1 MILRIFGTSF
11 ALTIAALVAAW
22 FLGGFSAVLIVG
34 ILIVLEVSLSFDN
47 AVVNASVL
55 DRMDARWQKLFLT
68 VGLLIA
74 VFGMRLVAPLVLVGV
89 TAHISPFKAVDLA
102 VKGGSI
108 DEPGTYAYLLHH
120 AHPAIAA
127 FGGMFLLLL
136 FLDFVFTDRDHTWLS
151 FIERPL
157 AKIGRVK
164 YVSVAI
170 ALAVLLISARA
181 LAEEPE
187 TVLIAG
193 LAGTITYL
201 LMGGL
206 GEFFGDPSEADTSK
220 VTGKAAFFL
229 FCYLNVLDASF
240 SLDGVVGAFAI
251 SQDIFIIALGLGV
264 GAMYIRSL
272 TVFMVRQGTLNE
284 YIYLEHGAH
293 WAIGALAAILMISIK
308 YAVPEVVT
316 GLIGVVF
323 IGLAY
328 WSSISHRKQ
337 AVAAAS

>member
-1 MILRIFGTSF
+1 MILRIFGSSL
-11 ALTIAALVAAW
+11 ALTVAALVTGW
-22 FLGGFSAVLIVG
+22 LLGGASAAFLVA

-47 AVVNASVL
+47 AVVNASIL

-68 VGLLIA
+68 VGLLVA
-74 VFGMRLVAPLVLVGV
+74 VVGMRLVAPLVLVGI
-89 TAHISPFKAVDLA
+89 TAHVSPVEAIRLA
-102 VKGGSI
+102 LKGGSI

-136 FLDFVFTDRDHTWLS
+136 FLDFVFTTREHTWMS
-151 FIERPL
+151 WIERPL
-157 AKIGRVK
+157 ARVGRVK
-164 YVSVAI
+164 YVEVAM
-170 ALAVLLISARA
+170 ALTALLISAQF
-181 LAEEPE
+181 LAAEPQ
-187 TVLIAG
+187 TVLLSG
-193 LAGTITYL
+193 VAGTVTYL

-206 GEFFGDPSEADTSK
+206 GEFFGEQGGGDTAK

-264 GAMYIRSL
+264 GALYIRSL
-272 TVFMVRQGTLNE
+272 TVFMVRQGTLGE
-284 YIYLEHGAH
+284 YVYLEHGAH
-293 WAIGALAAILMISIK
+293 WAIGALATILLVSIK
-308 YAVPEVVT
+308 YEVPEVVT

-323 IGLAY
+323 IGFSY
-328 WSSISHRKQ
+328 WSSITHRRRMP
-337 AVAAAS
+337 ATAG

>member
-1 MILRIFGTSF
+1 VILRIFGTSF

-74 VFGMRLVAPLVLVGV
+74 VVGMRLVAPLVLVGV
-89 TAHISPFKAVDLA
+89 TAHISPVKAVDLA

-136 FLDFVFTDRDHTWLS
+136 FLDFVFTDRDHSWLA

-157 AKIGRVK
+157 IRVGRLK
-164 YVSVAI
+164 YASVAI
-170 ALAVLLISARA
+170 ALAALLITART
-181 LAEEPE
+181 LADEPE
-187 TVLIAG
+187 TVLISG
-193 LAGTITYL
+193 LIGTITYL

-220 VTGKAAFFL
+220 VSGRAAFFL

-272 TVFMVRQGTLNE
+272 TVFMVRQGTLSE

-293 WAIGALAAILMISIK
+293 WAIGALATILLISIK
-308 YAVPEVVT
+308 YAIPEVVT

-328 WSSISHRKQ
+328 WSSIRHRKR
-337 AVAAAS
+337 AVAVA

>member
-1 MILRIFGTSF
+1 VILRIFGTSF

-74 VFGMRLVAPLVLVGV
+74 VVGMRLVAPLVLVGV
-89 TAHISPFKAVDLA
+89 TAHISPVKAVDLA

-136 FLDFVFTDRDHTWLS
+136 FLDFVFTDRDHSWLA

-157 AKIGRVK
+157 IRVGRLK
-164 YVSVAI
+164 YASVAI
-170 ALAVLLISARA
+170 ALAALLITART
-181 LAEEPE
+181 LADEPE
-187 TVLIAG
+187 TVLISG
-193 LAGTITYL
+193 LIGTITYL

-220 VTGKAAFFL
+220 VSGRAAFFL

-272 TVFMVRQGTLNE
+272 TVFMVRQGTLSE

-293 WAIGALAAILMISIK
+293 WAIGALATILLISIK

-328 WSSISHRKQ
+328 WSSIRHRKR
-337 AVAAAS
+337 AVAVA